1 MLSARWPMAAGE
13 RVDRS
18 LPLLG
23 AGRPGFVAG
32 VLWHS
37 PDVALDSGKLG
48 LVLFKEAN
56 QPKQYLGGSPFIS
69 CEISVFIMK

>member
-56 QPKQYLGGSPFIS
+56 QPK
-69 CEISVFIMK
+69 

>member
-56 QPKQYLGGSPFIS
+56 QPKLEAVHLSAAKDLFLL
-69 CEISVFIMK
+69 